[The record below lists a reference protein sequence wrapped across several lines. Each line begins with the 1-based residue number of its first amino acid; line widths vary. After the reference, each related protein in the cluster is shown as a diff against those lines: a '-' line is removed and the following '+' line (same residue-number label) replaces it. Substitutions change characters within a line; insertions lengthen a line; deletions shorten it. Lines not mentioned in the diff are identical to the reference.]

1 MSVISMRNETKL
13 LYLMLPLRCVLF
25 ISAFSL
31 CGIVTDKSFAEI
43 SHLWSII
50 ASVLNFVTIIVLQLI
65 CKHNNITYREMI
77 CYEKHK
83 NSISESVLV
92 VIVMLLLGMAGMYLA
107 GWLCYGEFPYLAPM
121 MIAPIQPYLA
131 VLNLFVLPITTAIA
145 EDGLYLGFC
154 VNGFKSKHASIL
166 LPALFYALQHCF
178 IPTIFDIQFIIYRF
192 LSFLPLTLWICDRYY
207 KKKSILCIMIGHL
220 VLNIATTVQ
229 IVITSFMP
237 EKFNMLM

>member
-65 CKHNNITYREMI
+65 CKHNKITYREMI

-154 VNGFKSKHASIL
+154 ANGFKSKHAAIL

-178 IPTIFDIQFIIYRF
+178 IPTIFDIKFIIYRF